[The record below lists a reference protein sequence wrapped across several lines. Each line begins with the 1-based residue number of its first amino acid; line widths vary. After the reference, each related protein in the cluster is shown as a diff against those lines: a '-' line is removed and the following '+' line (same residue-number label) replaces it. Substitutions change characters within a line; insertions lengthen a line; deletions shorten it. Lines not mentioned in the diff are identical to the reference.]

1 LFKKTII
8 LGIGLALMLVLC
20 SAAGVAADSSD
31 SDQIDLSGMT
41 LSEIVKMFPM
51 SAEEE
56 AAIVHTVPQ
65 VPVVID
71 GKLYKPEEISLFDG
85 QRLHF
90 TVGSDGVLYAFTIA
104 EGLEK
109 FIEEESDQQALQGS
123 TIGIESTGYGYGH
136 FYWDWWYGGSSL
148 NVGEGIQIGNL
159 GYWNDKISSVRIDPE
174 VYVAY
179 MFEHID
185 FGGNS
190 FTCRSG
196 SLYPVLWLYGWN
208 DRASSLAVIP

>member
-1 LFKKTII
+1 MFKKTLI
-8 LGIGLALMLVLC
+8 LGIVLALTLVLC
-20 SAAGVAADSSD
+20 SATGVAADSNN
-31 SDQIDLSGMT
+31 DQIDLSGMT
-41 LSEIVKMFPM
+41 LSEIEEMFPM

-71 GKLYKPEEISLFDG
+71 GKLYKPEDISMFDG

-90 TVGSDGVLYAFTIA
+90 TVGTDGVFYAFTTA

-109 FIEEESDQQALQGS
+109 FIAEESDQQALQGS
-123 TIGIESTGYGYGH
+123 TMGIESTGYGYGH

-159 GYWNDKISSVRIDPE
+159 GYWNDKISSVRVDSG
-174 VYVAY
+174 AY
-179 MFEHID
+179 GAIMFEHID
-185 FGGNS
+185 FGGNA
-190 FTCRSG
+190 FWCSG
-196 SLYPVLWLYGWN
+196 GASYPVLWLYGWN
-208 DRASSLAVIP
+208 DKASSLAVIP